1 MFCLQMYILY
11 LEAGVLCTRRK
22 GAGGLGSAF
31 RISPRVTGNKIV
43 LLPCLVGTGMHKRWM
58 SFFTLTF
65 ATDYEVDWTEAGV
78 SRQVGSR

>member
-1 MFCLQMYILY
+1 M
-11 LEAGVLCTRRK
+11 EERGRGTWT
-22 GAGGLGSAF
+22 AF
-31 RISPRVTGNKIV
+31 RVSPRVRGNKIV